1 MRVNVAIK
9 TLTYHCQKTP
19 LNFTLFPCTIDLRHC
34 LGHRLAPAAGDHQ
47 KKLSAKG
54 TSLKVVGGDLT
65 DITGFVD
72 VGRPL
77 LLGYNVVRK
86 SEERTHPR
94 GRTRGVPEVDN
105 KSHNDNGE

>member
-1 MRVNVAIK
+1 
-9 TLTYHCQKTP
+9 
-19 LNFTLFPCTIDLRHC
+19 
-34 LGHRLAPAAGDHQ
+34 
-47 KKLSAKG
+47 
-54 TSLKVVGGDLT
+54 
-65 DITGFVD
+65 VD